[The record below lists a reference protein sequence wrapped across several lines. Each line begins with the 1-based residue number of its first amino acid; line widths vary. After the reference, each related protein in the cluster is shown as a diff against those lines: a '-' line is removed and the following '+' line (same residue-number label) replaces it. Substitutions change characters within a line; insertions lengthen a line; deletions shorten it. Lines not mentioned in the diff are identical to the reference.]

1 MLAIVFAVM
10 LQQADYGLVVLP
22 PPPPPPASGQVVWEE
37 PSPAPVAAAL
47 VEIPSIP
54 DSARADPYG
63 YERAEC
69 SPLIRKASESMEAC
83 QARVRTALAANLGD
97 ALPPGLAP
105 AGAPDECRLAGAGDR
120 YALQCGA
127 PDRPARADVRPQ
139 ERICE
144 SRPQAR
150 PQGGVAWTEECRP
163 ADGRPAAE
171 DGLKIRLGGD

>member
-10 LQQADYGLVVLP
+10 LQQA
-22 PPPPPPASGQVVWEE
+22 AAGQVVWEE
-37 PSPAPVAAAL
+37 PPPPPPAAPVG
-47 VEIPSIP
+47 IPAIP

-83 QARVRTALAANLGD
+83 QARVRTALAANLGAD
-97 ALPPGLAP
+97 LPPGLAP
-105 AGAPDECRLAGAGDR
+105 AGAPDACRLAAAGDR

-127 PDRPARADVRPQ
+127 PDRPARAALAPQ
-139 ERICE
+139 EQTCE
-144 SRPQAR
+144 TRPQAR

-163 ADGRPAAE
+163 ADGRAPTQ
-171 DGLKIRLGGD
+171 DGLRVRLGGD